1 MRKGVSD
8 LKRRCEISL
17 KCNETYADALC
28 AAQVGQTLHE
38 VAGQACNRVIKN
50 GRSVRGLN
58 PWNEQDYR
66 LLQFIAKGERAINGF
81 RNADLRNWLD
91 ANAPSPPLPERKK
104 LLNKATRLIG
114 MLRAHG
120 LVKKVAKEHRYMLT
134 ETGQEFASVIPIASS
149 IEAKQL
155 MKIAA

>member
-38 VAGQACNRVIKN
+38 VAEHACNRVIKN

-91 ANAPSPPLPERKK
+91 ANAPSPPSPNER
-104 LLNKATRLIG
+104 N
-114 MLRAHG
+114 
-120 LVKKVAKEHRYMLT
+120 
-134 ETGQEFASVIPIASS
+134 S
-149 IEAKQL
+149 
-155 MKIAA
+155 